1 MLNEK
6 IGFAQEIANVLREQL
21 SEKHGLRLEWAII
34 ALIAVEVVLE
44 GYRHWVEEGRTER
57 LLREWLEREMGKT

>member
-1 MLNEK
+1 
-6 IGFAQEIANVLREQL
+6 LREQL

-44 GYRHWVEEGRTER
+44 GYRHWVGEGEKKAV
-57 LLREWLEREMGKT
+57 E